1 MATLAELVEE
11 HTDLEGPVV
20 AHLHRLVAGWGVL
33 SDLSFSDLLLFAP
46 VTKGAPDKTVPDR
59 FVVLGQI
66 RPTTNQTLHL
76 DDLVGT
82 VMSAVERPVLPRAW
96 SVGGVVEGEVAIP
109 RRSEFARLVCIP
121 VRWQGEM
128 VAIMTR
134 ESAMSVGRRPGVLER
149 VYMEVFDR
157 LARMISN
164 GEFPF
169 PVDEDDV
176 TEVPRVGDGVL
187 VLDASA
193 RVDYASPNAVNALHR
208 MGVYSGIEGVRLD
221 EAGLAQSAVSL
232 SYQTKLPAVEELVFG
247 ADTAVAIRCVP
258 LLDHGAVTGALV
270 LMRDVSDL
278 RRRDRLLLSKD
289 AAIREVHHRV
299 KNNLQTISSLL
310 RIQSRRMP
318 EGQARHAL
326 EESERRVRSIAV
338 VHEILSR
345 DTNDEVDF
353 NDILPSL
360 VRMAED
366 LGSTEHPV
374 RIRYA
379 GEAGELPAAVAT
391 PLAVVITELLQNAA
405 EHAIPASEPKT
416 GTETGT
422 GTGTGTEETMVG
434 GDGADEPG
442 LQVTV
447 ELRREDDHLRVYV
460 RDNGVGL
467 PPDFTIDNTTSLGL
481 SIVRGLVRTQL
492 GGTISMR
499 TDGGTVVELEIPVE
513 ATAEDLASL

>member
-11 HTDLEGPVV
+11 YTDLEGPVV

-46 VTKGAPDKTVPDR
+46 VTKGAPLDGAVPDH

-76 DDLVGT
+76 DDLVGR
-82 VMSAVERPVLPRAW
+82 VMSAADRPVLPRAW

-247 ADTAVAIRCVP
+247 SDTAVAIRCVP

-318 EGQARHAL
+318 EGQGRHAL

-345 DTNDEVDF
+345 DTTDEVNF

-366 LGSTEHPV
+366 LGSPENPV
-374 RIRYA
+374 RITYK

-405 EHAIPASEPKT
+405 EHAIPASELRAEAGTET
-416 GTETGT
+416 GTETGEAAT
-422 GTGTGTEETMVG
+422 
-434 GDGADEPG
+434 AEPG
-442 LQVTV
+442 LRVTV
-447 ELRREDDHLRVYV
+447 ELTREGDHLRVYV

-481 SIVRGLVRTQL
+481 SIVRGLVLTQL